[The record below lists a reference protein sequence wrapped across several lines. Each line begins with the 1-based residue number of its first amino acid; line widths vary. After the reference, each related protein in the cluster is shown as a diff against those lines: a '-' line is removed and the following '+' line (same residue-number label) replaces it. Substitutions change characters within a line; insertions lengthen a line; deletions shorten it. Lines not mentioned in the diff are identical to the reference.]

1 MRGMSSSIDDPLSVP
16 AAIEKRRSVRHFEP
30 DPIPDDVLQRLIDLS
45 VMAPT
50 SWNLQPVRMV
60 VVRDAEQR
68 AKLQEACYY
77 QPQVKEAPVS
87 FVFAIEIGA
96 WREHM
101 DEVIEI
107 AAAAGAWTPEYIENY
122 RKFATGS
129 QESLGDALR
138 EFDTKDALITA
149 THLALAAESMGL
161 GSCFMN
167 GYAED
172 KVKAVIGA
180 ADRDDIGVS
189 LVMPIG
195 TPAQRGGNPGR
206 LPLSKTVFAGDLAT
220 PWKDA

>member
-1 MRGMSSSIDDPLSVP
+1 MSNSNNLPLSVP
-16 AAIEKRRSVRHFEP
+16 AAIEQRRSVRHFEP
-30 DPIPDDVLQRLIDLS
+30 DAISDELLQRLIELS

-50 SWNLQPVRMV
+50 SWNLQPVRMI
-60 VVRDAEQR
+60 VVRDDEQR
-68 AKLQEACYY
+68 AKLAEACYH

-87 FVFAIEIGA
+87 IVFAIEIGS
-96 WREHM
+96 WRTNF
-101 DEVIEI
+101 DEVVDI
-107 AAAAGAWTPEYIENY
+107 AVAAGAWTPEYVENY

-129 QESLGDALR
+129 QESLGAALR
-138 EFDTKDALITA
+138 EYDTKDALIIA
-149 THLALAAESMGL
+149 THLALAAESLGL

-180 ADRDDIGVS
+180 AERDDIGIS

-206 LPLSKTVFAGDLAT
+206 LPLSKTVFVGDLGT
-220 PWKDA
+220 PWGDA

>member
-1 MRGMSSSIDDPLSVP
+1 MSDQDQHPLSVP
-16 AAIEKRRSVRHFEP
+16 AAIAQRRSVRHFES
-30 DPIPDDVLQRLIDLS
+30 DPISDAVLQQLIELA

-60 VVRDAEQR
+60 VVRDPERR
-68 AKLQEACYY
+68 AKLAEACYH

-87 FVFAIEIGA
+87 IVFAIEIGA
-96 WREHM
+96 WRQNM

-107 AAAAGAWTPEYIENY
+107 ATRTGAWAPEYIENY

-129 QESLGDALR
+129 QESLGEGLR
-138 EFDTKDALITA
+138 EYDTKDALITA
-149 THLALAAESMGL
+149 THLALAAESLGL

-180 ADRDDIGVS
+180 TDRDDIGVS

-195 TPAQRGGNPGR
+195 TP
-206 LPLSKTVFAGDLAT
+206 SMT
-220 PWKDA
+220 

>member
-1 MRGMSSSIDDPLSVP
+1 MTNSNDLPLSVP
-16 AAIEKRRSVRHFEP
+16 AAIEQRRSVRHFEP
-30 DPIPDDVLQRLIDLS
+30 DAIPDALLQQLIELS
-45 VMAPT
+45 VLAPT

-60 VVRDAEQR
+60 VVRDDEQR
-68 AKLQEACYY
+68 AKLAEACYY
-77 QPQVKEAPVS
+77 QPQVREAPIS
-87 FVFAIEIGA
+87 IVFAIEIGS
-96 WREHM
+96 WKKNL
-101 DEVIEI
+101 DEVVDI
-107 AAAAGAWTPEYIENY
+107 AVGTGAWTPEYVENY

-138 EFDTKDALITA
+138 EYDTKDALIVA

-161 GSCFMN
+161 GSSFMN

-180 ADRDDIGVS
+180 ADRADIGIS

-206 LPLSKTVFAGDLAT
+206 LPLSKTVFVGNLDT
-220 PWKDA
+220 PWPAA